1 MRTVRSFANEGAE
14 ASHFATKLVHT
25 YRIYIKMAFVYG
37 SWMWTNTVSKR
48 RGCGSVSEEGEG
60 EGAEV

>member
-37 SWMWTNTVSKR
+37 SWMWTNTVSK
-48 RGCGSVSEEGEG
+48 G